1 MNKLMKLTS
10 ILICV
15 VAATAFLLARRS
27 AARRPLAAWG
37 RWGQLGRKQF
47 GVLFVGREKFAES
60 VGRHLDG
67 IPTHG
72 KHRVTDA
79 FRAGLHSV
87 FRIVKSRARDFRSF
101 EYSRTKLYLVAG

>member
-1 MNKLMKLTS
+1 MKRTS
-10 ILICV
+10 ILTRV

-27 AARRPLAAWG
+27 AARRRLAARG

-47 GVLFVGREKFAES
+47 GGLFVGREKFAES
-60 VGRHLDG
+60 VGRHLGG
-67 IPTHG
+67 IPAHG

-87 FRIVKSRARDFRSF
+87 FRTVKSRARDFRCF
-101 EYSRTKLYLVAG
+101 EYSRPKLYLVAG